1 MKDLILKYALANA
14 VKFNGKANPGAVI
27 GAVFGLDPELKKKA
41 KEIGQEVA
49 KVVKEVNAMSL
60 DDQKAKDRKSVV

>member
-49 KVVKEVNAMSL
+49 KVV
-60 DDQKAKDRKSVV
+60 